1 MERGEMAT
9 AIRRLAAA
17 MAVLAALTVVH
28 GGVRATR
35 ALAQT
40 SPVQGTV
47 YLDAGD
53 GVRSDDDPGRP
64 GVTVTAFDGTGAVV
78 GTTITTATGQWSLA
92 VPGPVRLEFGVAAPY
107 QPAPLDPGLGGST
120 TQFADPGDIVDLAV
134 WDTSAAREPVLG
146 LPNYSFGPAGLVA
159 GHPAIL
165 EIPWTA
171 RGDLITDELRTAAGI
186 RTVASDN
193 AVGAVFGMAP
203 DPARKG
209 WFAAAYMKRHVGI
222 VDTPGTIF
230 RIGPDGDVAVFHR
243 LAAGADTHPADDAP
257 EIDWLYD
264 RDTWDA
270 PGKVGIGDLD
280 LGPDRTELYA
290 INLATQS
297 LARIPIAD
305 PAATTEI
312 AVPVAP
318 GCATGDWRPF
328 GLGIDGSGVLVGA
341 VCSKQ
346 SDQVADDNF
355 RGHVLRFDPAT
366 NGFSTLLSFRLDYP
380 RKCAS
385 TSVPGR
391 APMQNTDETILTN
404 DPDDVCNQSTFPAAN
419 GRFEPWLPVDG
430 TTVQFE
436 SRSEGGGAFQQSP
449 MIGDLDITPEG
460 NMTIGIRGRFG
471 DQTGSPA
478 YSLHPEETKQYE
490 GVAPGDILLACPVG
504 GVWQLESNARCG
516 TLSGSGPD
524 NREGPGGGE
533 FYADDDTFWHD
544 QTYYGSVVM
553 LPNGEFATT
562 AMDPVAAPDIAFD
575 LGLNMSNTATGVA
588 ADSYLILYDEAGIG
602 AGPEP
607 HPDADRNVF
616 AKANGLGDLELL
628 AEAFSVELGNRVW
641 TDMDRDGVQD
651 PGEPSIGGL
660 DLTLTCGASAPRT
673 TTTDADGVYVFR
685 NLEPSAVCSI
695 AVPLGQPQ
703 LAGMSLTKADAV
715 SAAADCAGQGD
726 SDARLTAAGD
736 AAVIDVAVGAAG
748 ANNHD
753 CDLGFAPAP
762 APCLGDVVII
772 DENRN
777 GIQDPG
783 EPGIVGVVV
792 RLVDATGAAVP
803 AVPAEL
809 TDGQGRYLFCGLT
822 AGVPYGVRFE
832 YPPGYLVA
840 PLDQGADEAV
850 DCDGDAAGN
859 VSPVVLGAVEINVDL
874 DGCVLRP
881 LTAAPGCIGDRV
893 VSDTDRD
900 GIQDPGEPGV
910 PGITVHLTDGA
921 GADLGVSTVTGPDGT
936 YLFCDLA
943 PGSYGVRI
951 VYPSGAIV
959 SARNQGTDEAVDCDS
974 DSTGRIAP
982 ITLAAGGSDLT
993 LDACIVAA
1001 PIVPAPAV
1009 LAITG
1014 TAQGRLLWLALA
1026 LLEFGLI
1033 VAALAAVERRGA
1045 SGPSRHRRLASPP
1058 AGLDPTTACP
1068 ARRPPSGP

>member
-1 MERGEMAT
+1 
-9 AIRRLAAA
+9 
-17 MAVLAALTVVH
+17 
-28 GGVRATR
+28 
-35 ALAQT
+35 
-40 SPVQGTV
+40 
-47 YLDAGD
+47 
-53 GVRSDDDPGRP
+53 
-64 GVTVTAFDGTGAVV
+64 
-78 GTTITTATGQWSLA
+78 
-92 VPGPVRLEFGVAAPY
+92 
-107 QPAPLDPGLGGST
+107 
-120 TQFADPGDIVDLAV
+120 
-134 WDTSAAREPVLG
+134 
-146 LPNYSFGPAGLVA
+146 
-159 GHPAIL
+159 
-165 EIPWTA
+165 
-171 RGDLITDELRTAAGI
+171 
-186 RTVASDN
+186 
-193 AVGAVFGMAP
+193 
-203 DPARKG
+203 
-209 WFAAAYMKRHVGI
+209 
-222 VDTPGTIF
+222 
-230 RIGPDGDVAVFHR
+230 
-243 LAAGADTHPADDAP
+243 
-257 EIDWLYD
+257 
-264 RDTWDA
+264 
-270 PGKVGIGDLD
+270 
-280 LGPDRTELYA
+280 
-290 INLATQS
+290 
-297 LARIPIAD
+297 
-305 PAATTEI
+305 
-312 AVPVAP
+312 
-318 GCATGDWRPF
+318 
-328 GLGIDGSGVLVGA
+328 
-341 VCSKQ
+341 
-346 SDQVADDNF
+346 
-355 RGHVLRFDPAT
+355 
-366 NGFSTLLSFRLDYP
+366 
-380 RKCAS
+380 
-385 TSVPGR
+385 
-391 APMQNTDETILTN
+391 
-404 DPDDVCNQSTFPAAN
+404 
-419 GRFEPWLPVDG
+419 
-430 TTVQFE
+430 
-436 SRSEGGGAFQQSP
+436 
-449 MIGDLDITPEG
+449 
-460 NMTIGIRGRFG
+460 
-471 DQTGSPA
+471 
-478 YSLHPEETKQYE
+478 
-490 GVAPGDILLACPVG
+490 
-504 GVWQLESNARCG
+504 
-516 TLSGSGPD
+516 
-524 NREGPGGGE
+524 
-533 FYADDDTFWHD
+533 
-544 QTYYGSVVM
+544 
-553 LPNGEFATT
+553 
-562 AMDPVAAPDIAFD
+562 
-575 LGLNMSNTATGVA
+575 
-588 ADSYLILYDEAGIG
+588 
-602 AGPEP
+602 
-607 HPDADRNVF
+607 
-616 AKANGLGDLELL
+616 
-628 AEAFSVELGNRVW
+628 
-641 TDMDRDGVQD
+641 
-651 PGEPSIGGL
+651 
-660 DLTLTCGASAPRT
+660 
-673 TTTDADGVYVFR
+673 
-685 NLEPSAVCSI
+685 
-695 AVPLGQPQ
+695 
-703 LAGMSLTKADAV
+703 MSLTTADAV

-881 LTAAPGCIGDRV
+881 LTDAPGCIGDRV

-943 PGSYGVRI
+943 PGSYGVRF

-1058 AGLDPTTACP
+1058 AGLDPTTACS